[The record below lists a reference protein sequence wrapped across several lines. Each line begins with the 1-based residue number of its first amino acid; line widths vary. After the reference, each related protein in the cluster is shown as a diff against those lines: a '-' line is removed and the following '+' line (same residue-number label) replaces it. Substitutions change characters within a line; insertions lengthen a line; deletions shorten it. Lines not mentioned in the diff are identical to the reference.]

1 MAGIRSYCFGQVA
14 AHESFMPIKAW
25 KCLAFVLFWS
35 TLLPS
40 SWAQFVAFND
50 YSSGAGTSTNA
61 TTYGP
66 PGGGVL
72 KNITDG
78 TPTGV
83 TVNISNLRTVASTSQ
98 SSPTYGTPAFIV
110 FDGFVD
116 FVGAGFELAATNS
129 SIVTYDFSG
138 LDPNAEYNF
147 QGTAIRGDS
156 TYVNRWTLFELVGA
170 SSFTSAHTTGTLT
183 SASVPAITAAQV
195 AVNTGDNSRGDL
207 AWWEHIRPDPAGTFS
222 VTSVQYTNTV
232 PGGSSGGVKSYAMT
246 GFRLQ
251 KTGVY
256 SGRTS
261 VPPRVPN
268 PALNS
273 INGVKT
279 VFMILMEN
287 TDWKNI
293 KGNAN
298 CPYINNTLLP
308 MASYAT
314 KYYTPPGNH
323 PSEPNYIW
331 LISGTNFGIRNDNP
345 PANNHKSSTANLF
358 TQLDQA
364 GISWKTYQENISGTD
379 VPDVDAYPYG
389 VRHNPFVFFD
399 AVRNNLTY
407 CSNHVRPYPELAT
420 NLTDNTVARFNF
432 ITPNVTN
439 DMHDTVS
446 GGNGQRQGDNWLKAE
461 VPKILAS
468 QAYTNGGLLI
478 ITWDEAAGNGDGP
491 IGMIVLSPRAKG
503 GGYNNTIRY
512 SHSSTV
518 RTLQD
523 IFGVRPYLGDAIN
536 AENLDDLFKTPR
548 ITLADSQLG
557 SFRLT
562 VTNLI
567 ALKTNWIQAS
577 PTISPANWVSI
588 KTNIATSTSLT
599 YTNSS
604 PLPAQRFYRVVELP

>member
-1 MAGIRSYCFGQVA
+1 
-14 AHESFMPIKAW
+14 MPINRW
-25 KCLAFVLFWS
+25 KSLAFVLLALS
-35 TLLPS
+35 LVPPG
-40 SWAQFVAFND
+40 WAQFVAFND
-50 YSSGAGTSTNA
+50 YSSGAGTSPNA

-78 TPTGV
+78 TPTGAS
-83 TVNISNLRTVASTSQ
+83 VNISSSGTVASTVQ

-116 FVGAGFELAATNS
+116 FVGAGFEVAGSAIL
-129 SIVTYDFSG
+129 TYIFSG

-156 TYVNRWTLFELVGA
+156 TYTNRWTLFEIVGA
-170 SSFTSAHTTGTLT
+170 SSFTSAHSTGALT
-183 SASVPAITAAQV
+183 RANVPAITAAQV

-207 AWWEHIRPDPAGTFS
+207 AWWEHIRPGAGGTFS

-232 PGGSSGGVKSYAMT
+232 PAGSSGGIKGYAMT
-246 GFRLQ
+246 GFRLE
-251 KTGVY
+251 KNGVY
-256 SGRTS
+256 TGRTS
-261 VPPRVPN
+261 VPLRLPN
-268 PALNS
+268 PTVNS
-273 INGVKT
+273 INGINK

-331 LISGTNFGIRNDNP
+331 LIAGTNFGIRNDSA
-345 PANNHKSSTANLF
+345 PATNHKSSTNNLF
-358 TQLDQA
+358 TLLDRA
-364 GISWKTYQENISGTD
+364 GISWKTYQENISGNN
-379 VPDVDAYPYG
+379 VPDVDAYPYA

-399 AVRNNLTY
+399 SVRNNLTY

-420 NLTDNTVARFNF
+420 DLINNTVARFNF

-439 DMHDTVS
+439 DMHDVV
-446 GGNGQRQGDNWLKAE
+446 GNAQLQGDTWLKRE

-478 ITWDEAAGNGDGP
+478 VTWDEAAGNGDGP
-491 IGMIVLSPRAKG
+491 IGMIALSSRAKG
-503 GGYNNTIRY
+503 GGYTNSSRY
-512 SHSSTV
+512 THSSTV

-523 IFGVRPYLGDAIN
+523 IFGVHPYLGDAVN
-536 AENLDDLFKTPR
+536 AENLDDLFKTPH
-548 ITLADSQLG
+548 ITFTDWQSS

-567 ALKTNWIQAS
+567 ALKTSWIQAS
-577 PTISPANWVSI
+577 PDLSPTNWTTI
-588 KTNIATSTSLT
+588 KTNVATSTSLS
-599 YTNSS
+599 YTNTS
-604 PLPAQRFYRVVELP
+604 PMPSHRFYRVIELP